1 MKKLELNKVS
11 LAVFLTLLGTVTNAA
26 DPQLRPELEIDA
38 VQRQQQRD
46 EALQKQLQPE
56 AVVRMNLMINVKNL

>member
-1 MKKLELNKVS
+1 MKFIIIIIDMQNFIYKRTT

-38 VQRQQQRD
+38 V
-46 EALQKQLQPE
+46 
-56 AVVRMNLMINVKNL
+56 